1 MASATDAQVQKSY
14 GENKAG
20 FDLLGLSR
28 AELSAKIP
36 VVSDSSSELE
46 ANPAVQKVKS
56 CMDQLDAIK
65 LQKQ

>member
-14 GENKAG
+14 EESKAG

-36 VVSDSSSELE
+36 VSDSSSVLE
-46 ANPAVQKVKS
+46 ANPAVQKVKG
-56 CMDQLDAIK
+56 CMEQLDAIK
-65 LQKQ
+65 I